1 MKQLPPLAWI
11 WPRTFFKFTAPTPGR
26 ADLQSEIA
34 SSRGAALF
42 REASAVSGRIG
53 GVRRFALLGTR
64 DRGAGHDVRLIP
76 PVYVKPFVK
85 RGKTDAADAEAIS
98 EAVTRKTMRFV
109 PIKSADQQAAVMVLK
124 TRALLVRQ
132 QTQAI
137 NALRGHLSEL
147 GVIAGVGVTKVKALI
162 EIVRDEADDCLPKAA
177 RLALAEIADQI
188 EALTRQIDK
197 LERGIVAEAKR
208 DEDMRRL
215 TTIPGV
221 GAITA
226 ASVKALVPDPDGFKS
241 GRHFAAWLG
250 LTPKS
255 HSSGGKERLGG
266 ISKMGNPT
274 LRSLLVCG
282 ATSVL
287 RQAKGND
294 EAPRWLIALLA
305 RRPFK
310 VVAVAL
316 ANKMARI
323 IWALLTKGG
332 TYRKRYAA
340 AQQRVS
346 LRRDQNG
353 LTAQKPPEARCTTR
367 R

>member
-1 MKQLPPLAWI
+1 MKQITTIGLDLAKNVFQIHGADAGGAPIFNRKLRRAEVLRFFEKLPPCLVGLEACGGSHYWA
-11 WPRTFFKFTAPTPGR
+11 R
-26 ADLQSEIA
+26 EIA
-34 SSRGAALF
+34 AL
-42 REASAVSGRIG
+42 
-53 GVRRFALLGTR
+53 
-64 DRGAGHDVRLIP
+64 GHDVRLIP

-85 RGKTDAADAEAIS
+85 RGKTDAADAEPIS

-109 PIKSADQQAAVMVLK
+109 PIKSTDQQAAVMVLK

-215 TTIPGV
+215 TAIPGV

-255 HSSGGKERLGG
+255 HLSGGKERLGG

-274 LRSLLVCG
+274 PGSPLVCG

-287 RQAKGND
+287 RRAKGND
-294 EAPRWLIALLA
+294 KAPRWLIGLLA

-332 TYRKRYAA
+332 TYRNTGAA
-340 AQQRVS
+340 SSAAS
-346 LRRDQNG
+346 
-353 LTAQKPPEARCTTR
+353 A
-367 R
+367 

>member
-1 MKQLPPLAWI
+1 MKQITTIGLDLAKNVFQIHGADAEGAPIFNRKLRRAKVLRFFEKLPPCLVGLEACGGSHHWA
-11 WPRTFFKFTAPTPGR
+11 R
-26 ADLQSEIA
+26 EIA
-34 SSRGAALF
+34 AL
-42 REASAVSGRIG
+42 
-53 GVRRFALLGTR
+53 
-64 DRGAGHDVRLIP
+64 GHDVRLIP

-85 RGKTDAADAEAIS
+85 RRKTDAADAEAIS
-98 EAVTRKTMRFV
+98 EAVTRKTLRFV

-215 TTIPGV
+215 TAIPGV

-287 RQAKGND
+287 RRAKGND
-294 EAPRWLIALLA
+294 KAPRWLIGLLA

-332 TYRKRYAA
+332 TYRNTGAA
-340 AQQRVS
+340 SSAAS
-346 LRRDQNG
+346 
-353 LTAQKPPEARCTTR
+353 A
-367 R
+367 